1 MVGKT
6 LNDLVRRLDELNCK
20 PKMTHD
26 GVNSCCPAHDDKNPS
41 FSAKMAADGKLLI
54 KCHAGCSSEEVVRSL
69 GWEMRDLFPVTSRRR
84 QKSVGKTPEDCIAKY
99 PFTREHGQP
108 TIWWYHNRD
117 GKKFSACVRWDKA
130 DGGKVYRP
138 LTKRSDS
145 GWEWK
150 AKSDQRPLYDIH
162 KLILLEKDE
171 LIFFVEG
178 EKSAEAAKHLNLFG
192 TTTQQGSNSPRK
204 TDFQVLEG
212 RTVIILPDNDEAG
225 RDYTKKVSKLCFG
238 AGSKEVRVVD
248 LSKFFHELGEGGDI
262 ADLVA
267 ARKKDSEEILSL
279 REQLLELA
287 ENAESL
293 DRQPKA
299 DMLDANARKKQGH
312 SPVDLK
318 KKSTLNDVG
327 TARSIVAE
335 YGDSI
340 VWNQDTAKW
349 MTYDNGRWNS
359 RRGDEQMHRYIKELA
374 EKLCIDS
381 RLLGDECCEGAEKFT
396 LSLCNQ
402 RTIDRIAKCC
412 RSEPG
417 LQVSLSQFDQHPYLL
432 NLANGTLELKPDDQG
447 SFHLRKHRREDFLT
461 QISPTKY
468 DPTARSELWEKTV
481 GEIFADDP
489 ESLEY
494 IQRLAGVCLTGD
506 VSDELF
512 HIALGS
518 GANGKTLF
526 FEALRNMLGDD
537 YARPC
542 PQNFF
547 SVRYAEA
554 SPLEL
559 HSVRGTR
566 LSIASENVGDK
577 GIQENLI
584 KSLTGGDSMAT
595 RGLYQDYTTCIPSSK
610 FIMLVNE
617 VPGIRGADFGITRRL
632 RVMSFTRNFE
642 IDGTRNHKLKPI
654 FTQSNEHSSG
664 ILNWCLDGLAR
675 WWEGRLLDPPKTVLD
690 ATAGLLKEEENYYEA
705 FISDMCVISD
715 HEHVETD
722 HLFRALKNYIET
734 HDCKIKIPVT
744 KNALT
749 RELKALGVSV
759 ERHTSGIN
767 RNKRFYYGIGI
778 RRVFEEREDSLV
790 GKKQES
796 RQRGLVLEG
805 DAGVNISRAS
815 I

>member
-41 FSAKMAADGKLLI
+41 FSAKMAADGKLLL
-54 KCHAGCSSEEVVRSL
+54 KCHAGCTSEEVVRSL
-69 GWEMRDLFPVTSRRR
+69 GWEMQDLFPDTSRRR
-84 QKSVGKTPEDCIAKY
+84 RKSVGETPEYLIAKH
-99 PFTREHGQP
+99 PCTREHGQP

-117 GKKFSACVRWDKA
+117 GEKVSAAVRWDKA
-130 DGGKVYRP
+130 GGGKECRP
-138 LTKRSDS
+138 LTNVSDS
-145 GWEWK
+145 VWK
-150 AKSDQRPLYDIH
+150 WSAKSDQRPLYDIH

-178 EKSAEAAKHLNLFG
+178 EKAAEVVKHLNLVG
-192 TTTQQGSNSPRK
+192 TTTQQGSKSPRK
-204 TDFQVLEG
+204 TDFQCLKD
-212 RTVIILPDNDEAG
+212 RTVIILPDNDKAG
-225 RDYTKKVSKLCFG
+225 QAYAKEVSELCFE

-248 LSKFFHELGEGGDI
+248 LSQTFDELGKSGDI

-267 ARKKDSEEILSL
+267 ARKKDPEEIFLL

-287 ENAESL
+287 ENAESAE
-293 DRQPKA
+293 RQPKA

-417 LQVSLSQFDQHPYLL
+417 LQVSLNQFDQHPYLL

-547 SVRYAEA
+547 SVRYAES

-595 RGLYQDYTTCIPSSK
+595 RGLYQDYTTCIPTSK

-617 VPGIRGADFGITRRL
+617 VPCIRGADFGITRRL
-632 RVMSFTRNFE
+632 RVMSFT
-642 IDGTRNHKLKPI
+642 
-654 FTQSNEHSSG
+654 
-664 ILNWCLDGLAR
+664 
-675 WWEGRLLDPPKTVLD
+675 
-690 ATAGLLKEEENYYEA
+690 
-705 FISDMCVISD
+705 
-715 HEHVETD
+715 
-722 HLFRALKNYIET
+722 
-734 HDCKIKIPVT
+734 
-744 KNALT
+744 
-749 RELKALGVSV
+749 
-759 ERHTSGIN
+759 
-767 RNKRFYYGIGI
+767 
-778 RRVFEEREDSLV
+778 
-790 GKKQES
+790 
-796 RQRGLVLEG
+796 
-805 DAGVNISRAS
+805 
-815 I
+815 